1 MQTRRFHPASNTS
14 QIANTNTGI
23 IVIKYDETAPLIV
36 EKFAVLYG
44 SADYAA
50 AEISVGETVTEADFP
65 IRRLLP
71 AGMQVA
77 GVGFQKANNP
87 GYQDWYGGEGFKLT
101 SRELQVKITNNTGV
115 TIPIGGILIVFG
127 GFMQ

>member
-1 MQTRRFHPASNTS
+1 MTRRFYSASNTA
-14 QIANTNTGI
+14 QIANGNSGI
-23 IVIKYDETAPLIV
+23 ITLKYEETGQLAV
-36 EKFAVLYG
+36 EKFAALYG

-50 AEISVGETVTEADFP
+50 AEISVGDTVAEADFP

-115 TIPIGGILIVFG
+115 TIPIGGILLIFG